1 MFGGRRMN
9 DVQTLLLRAIHYA
22 TEAAQYYHKGDNH
35 WTICH
40 NLALHYLNEIDK
52 DILKPMEADE

>member
-1 MFGGRRMN
+1 MN

-40 NLALHYLNEIDK
+40 NLAVHYLNEIDK